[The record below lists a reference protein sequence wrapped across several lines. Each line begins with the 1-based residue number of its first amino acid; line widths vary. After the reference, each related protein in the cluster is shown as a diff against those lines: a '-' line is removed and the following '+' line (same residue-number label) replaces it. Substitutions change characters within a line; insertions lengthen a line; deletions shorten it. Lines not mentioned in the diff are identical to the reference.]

1 MFRGISNIAIDAK
14 GRLSI
19 PKKYREQL
27 ISVSRGQLMVTV
39 APDRCLLVFPLDE
52 WWPTEEK
59 LMKLPNTN
67 SKHRRL
73 QLLYVGFAT
82 ETEIDNNGR
91 ILVPPKLREF
101 AEIDR
106 KAVMVGQGRRLE
118 VWGEERW
125 LDSSSSWPEELVD
138 DSNDELSEEARE
150 LFI

>member
-59 LMKLPNTN
+59 LMMLPNTN

-73 QLLYVGFAT
+73 HLLYVGFAT